1 MKAKQRKIEQFQF
14 SDSLKSGKRQ
24 GCYFDLTNVTLSSEH
39 LSELVF
45 AATHVF
51 EAVVTSKS
59 EPDSNLMYGVT
70 LKLKKSLKGD
80 LSKHK
85 NLDYVRMSFLSQ
97 HQDTDTVVQG
107 GCAVPAVLEPGK
119 KYIVFAREI
128 RNRQFVP
135 IVSPLPRTK
144 AVIKELKKIICQK
157 CGKLLRTF

>member
-1 MKAKQRKIEQFQF
+1 MKAKQRKDEQFQF

-39 LSELVF
+39 LGELVF

-59 EPDSNLMYGVT
+59 EPDSNLLYGVT

-85 NLDYVRMSFLSQ
+85 NLDYIRMSFLSQ
-97 HQDTDTVVQG
+97 HQDTVAQG
-107 GCAVPAVLEPGK
+107 GVCAVPAVLEPGK
-119 KYIVFAREI
+119 KYLVFD
-128 RNRQFVP
+128 NL
-135 IVSPLPRTK
+135 S
-144 AVIKELKKIICQK
+144 
-157 CGKLLRTF
+157 